1 MIHTIQFND
10 FVDAFQRMGR
20 GDQFSYAGLRA
31 LFDHIE
37 GWEQAEGE
45 QYELDVIALCCDW
58 EEYDAEELL
67 IQFGDWLERYDGEE
81 DEEFAERLA
90 DAVGEIRGTIM
101 YGDETYIV
109 RK

>member
-1 MIHTIQFND
+1 MIQTVFFDD
-10 FVDAFQRMGR
+10 FVDAFTRMGR

-37 GWEQAEGE
+37 EVEEERGE

-58 EEYDAEELL
+58 EEYDTEELL
-67 IQFGDWLERYDGEE
+67 IQFGDWLERHEGEE

-101 YGDETYIV
+101 RGDGGYIV
-109 RK
+109 SK